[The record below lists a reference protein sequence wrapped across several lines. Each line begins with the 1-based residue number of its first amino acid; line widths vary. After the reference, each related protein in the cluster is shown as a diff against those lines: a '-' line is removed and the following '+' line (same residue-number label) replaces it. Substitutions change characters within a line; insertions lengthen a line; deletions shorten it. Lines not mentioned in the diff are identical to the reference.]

1 VGRIH
6 TGVLSVDSFEGIL
19 RRLRP
24 GVSELMV
31 HPGNVDDELFQTR
44 TRLLSSRAD
53 EVELLCTGD
62 THDLLI
68 DEQIQLVRHDLVH
81 STTRSFR
88 HAA

>member
-1 VGRIH
+1 
-6 TGVLSVDSFEGIL
+6 
-19 RRLRP
+19 
-24 GVSELMV
+24 
-31 HPGNVDDELFQTR
+31 
-44 TRLLSSRAD
+44 
-53 EVELLCTGD
+53 VELLCTGD